1 MSKFWIVRQYQ
12 QICVA
17 LERRGN
23 MVQTGAKGHFL
34 PKCPSF
40 QNSPPDCFGNS
51 PLKGLNN
58 ASGGQGLWVSPAGSV
73 GASAFGRGLHRRGR
87 LPAGDPHPLDPA
99 SLLKKAWRKLYAML
113 YQTSVLCN
121 FTSLLIYSINR
132 KFFAQLFFK
141 KAAGGVPPLPIRAHN
156 LLVTQIQNPRPT

>member
-1 MSKFWIVRQYQ
+1 M
-12 QICVA
+12 
-17 LERRGN
+17 
-23 MVQTGAKGHFL
+23 QTGDKGHFL

-141 KAAGGVPPLPIRAHN
+141 KAAGGVPPLPIPSSCILNKSLRRVPHLWN
-156 LLVTQIQNPRPT
+156 DK

>member
-1 MSKFWIVRQYQ
+1 M
-12 QICVA
+12 
-17 LERRGN
+17 
-23 MVQTGAKGHFL
+23 QTGAKGHFL

-113 YQTSVLCN
+113 YQTSVLCI
-121 FTSLLIYSINR
+121 FTFLLIYSIESFLRSFFSKKLPAACRRQERLPTAPIIGNFSDYSIEVKNDLNFQQHR
-132 KFFAQLFFK
+132 KEQYL
-141 KAAGGVPPLPIRAHN
+141 
-156 LLVTQIQNPRPT
+156 